1 MQMTQLTEGRYLYC
15 IANTKTE
22 TDLGEMGIDD
32 NKVYTIPLQDVSAVV
47 HDCPAKPYESEDA
60 EKVKEW
66 ILAHQYIIDVATKK
80 FGTVIPF
87 GFDTIIKGNDEVVK
101 SWLENEYPRL
111 KDKLE
116 GLKDKSEY
124 TVQIFIDSNSLTQKI
139 EERDEEIK
147 KLKWIIHTKPKGVA
161 YMLKQKLDK
170 MIRDRLA
177 TEITSYSNDFY
188 YQIKEYVDDVKV
200 ENADKQLPNEF
211 KDKKMILNLSC
222 LVYQN
227 NVEKLGNLLGK
238 INESKGFAV
247 RFTGPWAPFSFVKSE
262 ENGTN

>member
-1 MQMTQLTEGRYLYC
+1 MDENMQMTQLTEGRYLYC

-139 EERDEEIK
+139 
-147 KLKWIIHTKPKGVA
+147 
-161 YMLKQKLDK
+161 
-170 MIRDRLA
+170 
-177 TEITSYSNDFY
+177 
-188 YQIKEYVDDVKV
+188 
-200 ENADKQLPNEF
+200 
-211 KDKKMILNLSC
+211 
-222 LVYQN
+222 
-227 NVEKLGNLLGK
+227 
-238 INESKGFAV
+238 
-247 RFTGPWAPFSFVKSE
+247 
-262 ENGTN
+262 